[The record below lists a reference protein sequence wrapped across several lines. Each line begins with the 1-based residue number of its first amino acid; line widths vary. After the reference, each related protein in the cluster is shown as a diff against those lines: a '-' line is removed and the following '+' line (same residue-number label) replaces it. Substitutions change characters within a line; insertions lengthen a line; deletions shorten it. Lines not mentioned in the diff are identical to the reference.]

1 MKRLDQPTDRLFLL
15 RILSISLQLSSL
27 LPGTRI
33 SSLSSQF
40 SQFSVSSLLTLGQVR
55 ALDLREAVSETG
67 TRVDGESTV
76 GLGDG
81 LGLSF

>member
-1 MKRLDQPTDRLFLL
+1 MKRLDRPTDRLFLL

-33 SSLSSQF
+33 SSLSSQL

-55 ALDLREAVSETG
+55 ALDLRETVSETG
-67 TRVDGESTV
+67 TGVDGESTV